1 MVVRPSA
8 KREKKKRKRLQ
19 NPARRVYQNI
29 FEKSGV
35 NIGHMFDKNERDKL
49 VPQSGGEAS
58 EVEAQA
64 VADAIGLNEKIGI
77 FANFRKE
84 VQDDDGHPLAKVAS
98 VKSDCTSAESPSPT
112 GSLGLENTEGPDLK
126 NTDFEPL
133 EPDQELE
140 EEGAEE
146 GVEEEVEEEAEEAEE
161 EEEEAEEEAEEEEDG
176 ADELKDKRRVEKTA
190 IEAAR
195 KMEAGEGKY
204 LKLESRIEDDA

>member
-1 MVVRPSA
+1 M
-8 KREKKKRKRLQ
+8 
-19 NPARRVYQNI
+19 
-29 FEKSGV
+29 
-35 NIGHMFDKNERDKL
+35 NIGHMFDKNERDKM

-84 VQDDDGHPLAKVAS
+84 VTQDHDGHPLAKVAS
-98 VKSDCTSAESPSPT
+98 VKSDSTYAESPSPT
-112 GSLGLENTEGPDLK
+112 GSLGSEDTEGPDLK
-126 NTDFEPL
+126 NTEFERL
-133 EPDQELE
+133 DADQELE

-146 GVEEEVEEEAEEAEE
+146 DVEEEEAEEAEE
-161 EEEEAEEEAEEEEDG
+161 EEAEEEAEEDEDG
-176 ADELKDKRRVEKTA
+176 ADELKDRRRVEKTA

-204 LKLESRIEDDA
+204 LKSESRIEDDA

>member
-1 MVVRPSA
+1 
-8 KREKKKRKRLQ
+8 
-19 NPARRVYQNI
+19 
-29 FEKSGV
+29 
-35 NIGHMFDKNERDKL
+35 MFDKNEREKM

-84 VQDDDGHPLAKVAS
+84 VTQDDDGHPLAKVAS

-112 GSLGLENTEGPDLK
+112 GSLGADDTEGPDLK
-126 NTDFEPL
+126 NTEFERL
-133 EPDQELE
+133 DTDQELE

-146 GVEEEVEEEAEEAEE
+146 EAEEVAEE
-161 EEEEAEEEAEEEEDG
+161 DEEG

-190 IEAAR
+190 IDAAR

-204 LKLESRIEDDA
+204 LKPESRIEDDA

>member
-1 MVVRPSA
+1 
-8 KREKKKRKRLQ
+8 
-19 NPARRVYQNI
+19 
-29 FEKSGV
+29 
-35 NIGHMFDKNERDKL
+35 MFDKNERDKM

-84 VQDDDGHPLAKVAS
+84 VTQDDDGHPLAKVAS
-98 VKSDCTSAESPSPT
+98 VKRDCTSAESPSPT
-112 GSLGLENTEGPDLK
+112 GSLGSDDTEGPDLK
-126 NTDFEPL
+126 NTEFERL
-133 EPDQELE
+133 DTDQELE

-146 GVEEEVEEEAEEAEE
+146 GAEGLD
-161 EEEEAEEEAEEEEDG
+161 EEAEEEAEEDEDG
-176 ADELKDKRRVEKTA
+176 ADELKDKRRVDKTA

-204 LKLESRIEDDA
+204 LKLESRIDDDA

>member
-1 MVVRPSA
+1 
-8 KREKKKRKRLQ
+8 
-19 NPARRVYQNI
+19 
-29 FEKSGV
+29 
-35 NIGHMFDKNERDKL
+35 MFDKNEREKV

-84 VQDDDGHPLAKVAS
+84 ETQDDDGHPLAKVAS
-98 VKSDCTSAESPSPT
+98 VKSDGTSAESPSPT
-112 GSLGLENTEGPDLK
+112 GSLGSDDTEGPDIK
-126 NTDFEPL
+126 NTEFERL
-133 EPDQELE
+133 DTDQELE

-146 GVEEEVEEEAEEAEE
+146 EAEED
-161 EEEEAEEEAEEEEDG
+161 EDV
-176 ADELKDKRRVEKTA
+176 ADEMKDKRRVEKTA

-204 LKLESRIEDDA
+204 LKLESRIDDDS

>member
-19 NPARRVYQNI
+19 NPARRAYQNI

-35 NIGHMFDKNERDKL
+35 NIGHMFDKNERDKV

-84 VQDDDGHPLAKVAS
+84 VTQDDDGHPLAKVAS

-112 GSLGLENTEGPDLK
+112 GSLGPEDTEGPDLK
-126 NTDFEPL
+126 NTEFEPL
-133 EPDQELE
+133 DADQQLE
-140 EEGAEE
+140 EE
-146 GVEEEVEEEAEEAEE
+146 GVEEEAD
-161 EEEEAEEEAEEEEDG
+161 EEEEAEEEAEEDG
-176 ADELKDKRRVEKTA
+176 DAADELKDKRRVEKNA

-204 LKLESRIEDDA
+204 LMSESRIEDDA

>member
-1 MVVRPSA
+1 
-8 KREKKKRKRLQ
+8 
-19 NPARRVYQNI
+19 
-29 FEKSGV
+29 
-35 NIGHMFDKNERDKL
+35 MFDKNERDKM

-84 VQDDDGHPLAKVAS
+84 VTQDDDGHPLAKVAS

-112 GSLGLENTEGPDLK
+112 GSLGADDTEEPDLK
-126 NTDFEPL
+126 NTEFERL
-133 EPDQELE
+133 DTDQELE

-146 GVEEEVEEEAEEAEE
+146 VADGVEEEADEAAEEDEE
-161 EEEEAEEEAEEEEDG
+161 G

-190 IEAAR
+190 IDTAR

-204 LKLESRIEDDA
+204 LKPESRIEDDA

>member
-35 NIGHMFDKNERDKL
+35 NGSHMFNKNERDKM
-49 VPQSGGEAS
+49 VSHSGGEAS
-58 EVEAQA
+58 KLEAQA

-77 FANFRKE
+77 FANFRKVE
-84 VQDDDGHPLAKVAS
+84 TEDDDDHPLAKVAS
-98 VKSDCTSAESPSPT
+98 VKSDGTSGAESPSPT
-112 GSLGLENTEGPDLK
+112 GPLGSDDTEGPDIK
-126 NTDFEPL
+126 NPEFERL
-133 EPDQELE
+133 DTDQELE

-146 GVEEEVEEEAEEAEE
+146 D
-161 EEEEAEEEAEEEEDG
+161 EEDE
-176 ADELKDKRRVEKTA
+176 DELKDKQRVEKPA

-204 LKLESRIEDDA
+204 LKLESRIDDDA

>member
-1 MVVRPSA
+1 
-8 KREKKKRKRLQ
+8 
-19 NPARRVYQNI
+19 
-29 FEKSGV
+29 
-35 NIGHMFDKNERDKL
+35 MFDKNERDKM

-84 VQDDDGHPLAKVAS
+84 ETQDDDGHPLAKVAS
-98 VKSDCTSAESPSPT
+98 VKSEGTSAESPSPT
-112 GSLGLENTEGPDLK
+112 GSLGSDDTEGPDIK
-126 NTDFEPL
+126 NTEFERL
-133 EPDQELE
+133 DTDQELE

-146 GVEEEVEEEAEEAEE
+146 D
-161 EEEEAEEEAEEEEDG
+161 EDG
-176 ADELKDKRRVEKTA
+176 ADELKNKRRVEKTA

-204 LKLESRIEDDA
+204 LKLESRIDDDA

>member
-29 FEKSGV
+29 FDKSGV
-35 NIGHMFDKNERDKL
+35 IGSHMFDKNERDKM
-49 VPQSGGEAS
+49 VPHSGGEAS
-58 EVEAQA
+58 ELEAQA

-77 FANFRKE
+77 FANFRKDE
-84 VQDDDGHPLAKVAS
+84 TEDDDGHSLAKVPSA
-98 VKSDCTSAESPSPT
+98 KSDCTSGAESPSPT
-112 GSLGLENTEGPDLK
+112 GPLGSDDTEGPGIQ
-126 NTDFEPL
+126 NTDFERL
-133 EPDQELE
+133 DTDQELE

-146 GVEEEVEEEAEEAEE
+146 D
-161 EEEEAEEEAEEEEDG
+161 EEEDE
-176 ADELKDKRRVEKTA
+176 DELKDKRRVEKTA

-204 LKLESRIEDDA
+204 LKLESRIDDDA

>member
-1 MVVRPSA
+1 
-8 KREKKKRKRLQ
+8 
-19 NPARRVYQNI
+19 
-29 FEKSGV
+29 
-35 NIGHMFDKNERDKL
+35 MFDKNERDKM

-84 VQDDDGHPLAKVAS
+84 VTQDDDGHPLAKVAS

-112 GSLGLENTEGPDLK
+112 GSLGADDTEGPDLK
-126 NTDFEPL
+126 NTEFERL
-133 EPDQELE
+133 DTDQELE

-146 GVEEEVEEEAEEAEE
+146 GADGVEEEAEEA
-161 EEEEAEEEAEEEEDG
+161 AEEDEEG
-176 ADELKDKRRVEKTA
+176 VDELKDKRRVEKTA
-190 IEAAR
+190 IDAAR

-204 LKLESRIEDDA
+204 LKPESRIEDDA

>member
-1 MVVRPSA
+1 
-8 KREKKKRKRLQ
+8 
-19 NPARRVYQNI
+19 
-29 FEKSGV
+29 
-35 NIGHMFDKNERDKL
+35 MFDKNERDKM

-84 VQDDDGHPLAKVAS
+84 VTQDDDGHPSAKVAS

-112 GSLGLENTEGPDLK
+112 GSLGSDDTEGPVLK
-126 NTDFEPL
+126 NTEFERL
-133 EPDQELE
+133 NTDQELE
-140 EEGAEE
+140 EEEAEE
-146 GVEEEVEEEAEEAEE
+146 GVEED
-161 EEEEAEEEAEEEEDG
+161 EDG
-176 ADELKDKRRVEKTA
+176 ADELRDKRRVENTA

-204 LKLESRIEDDA
+204 LKLESRIDDDA